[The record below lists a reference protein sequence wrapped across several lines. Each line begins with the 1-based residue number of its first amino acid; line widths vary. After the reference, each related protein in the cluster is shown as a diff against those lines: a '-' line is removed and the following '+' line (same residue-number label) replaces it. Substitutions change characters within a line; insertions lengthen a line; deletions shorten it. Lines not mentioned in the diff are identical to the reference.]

1 MQSARVEQW
10 VPVASSAEGNLTE
23 AGRDARGFLQPRGG
37 WQTHGGRR
45 GDANK
50 LMARLAGEGVDTVGL
65 AARVMTEAAKSFV
78 EAWND
83 LMSRIGLHNTS
94 IS

>member
-1 MQSARVEQW
+1 
-10 VPVASSAEGNLTE
+10 
-23 AGRDARGFLQPRGG
+23 
-37 WQTHGGRR
+37 
-45 GDANK
+45 
-50 LMARLAGEGVDTVGL
+50 MARFAGEGVDTVGL
-65 AARVMTEAAKSFV
+65 AARVMTEAAKSIV